1 MLKTAGIYLI
11 LINIISFIQFGLDKY
26 KARKGMWRIPEAT
39 LLLAAAVG
47 GALGAWIGMFV
58 FHHKT
63 KHLKFILCVPLFL
76 LLHILLLFVLI
87 HGGI

>member
-1 MLKTAGIYLI
+1 MLKMAGIYLI

-26 KARKGMWRIPEAT
+26 KARKGMWRIPEST

>member
-39 LLLAAAVG
+39 LLLSAAVG

-87 HGGI
+87 RGGI